1 MSPGA
6 LGARCGVAARQVR
19 REVELLDVG
28 GAEGCR
34 EARLLVGVD
43 DDGVDRDRNAAM
55 SCRSPGWP
63 SCGRTLC
70 AMTTERGPRPVVDV
84 RPTPAARRT
93 AGGRAP
99 RRG

>member
-1 MSPGA
+1 
-6 LGARCGVAARQVR
+6 
-19 REVELLDVG
+19 
-28 GAEGCR
+28 
-34 EARLLVGVD
+34 
-43 DDGVDRDRNAAM
+43 M

-93 AGGRAP
+93 ARWAGTTAGMTWTTTMTSTSRSRRPVRTHGGGP
-99 RRG
+99 TRGAGREGLDVGAAAGNGLLPG